1 MTGPKK
7 CRWHAKVNFSMNKK
21 TLREIEL
28 SGKRVIHHCDFNIK
42 LKPVAKGELRPIS
55 DVRLKAY
62 FPSIFYLL
70 EHKCK
75 IIFISYLE
83 RPGGKV
89 VEELRMAPVA
99 KRLSQLINREVKYLP
114 ELIGPKVKTFIDQMK
129 PGQMVMLENTRFY
142 PGEEADDDK
151 FAKAMAANGDL
162 MVEDAFGHC
171 HRIHAST
178 TGIPR
183 HIPSVAGMYLE
194 GEMEIFDRL
203 MKHPEPPTTLIIGGT
218 KTYDKIMAI
227 KNLIN
232 KTDQVLV
239 GGAAA
244 NNFFKAMGVDV
255 GASYLD
261 EPYVDKAKGEK
272 IDLVEASGQL
282 MAQYGKK
289 IIIPVDAVVAD
300 SLDKPTKKRI
310 VSVTPETKLEKGE
323 VFLDIGPA
331 SVKKYVE
338 IINKSQ
344 TVFWD
349 GPMGKYED
357 ARFRDGT
364 LKVAEAVAADGKTSI
379 LAGGDTAALA
389 EDFGLIF
396 RYSHV
401 SIAGG
406 AALEYLAGK
415 PMPGI
420 EALLDK

>member
-1 MTGPKK
+1 
-7 CRWHAKVNFSMNKK
+7 MNKK
-21 TLREIEL
+21 TLRDVDL
-28 SGKRVIHHCDFNIK
+28 TGKRVIHHCDFNIK
-42 LKPVAKGELRPIS
+42 LKPDAAGELKPIS

-70 EHKCK
+70 ERKCK

-89 VEELRMAPVA
+89 VENLRMAPVA

-114 ELIGPKVKTFIDQMK
+114 ELIGSKVKEFIDQMK

-142 PGEEADDDK
+142 PGEEADEDG
-151 FAKAMAANGDL
+151 FAKALSQNGDL

-171 HRIHAST
+171 HRVHAST

-183 HIPSVAGMYLE
+183 YIPAVAGLYLE
-194 GEMEIFDRL
+194 GEMEAFDRL
-203 MKHPEPPTTLIIGGT
+203 MQNPEPPTTLIIGGT

-227 KNLIN
+227 KNLID

-244 NNFFKAMGVDV
+244 NNFFKAMGVGV

-272 IDLVEASGQL
+272 IDLIEASGKL
-282 MAQYGKK
+282 MTDYGKK
-289 IIIPVDAVVAD
+289 IVIPVDMVVAD

-310 VSVTPETKLEKGE
+310 VEITTKTKIADNE
-323 VFLDIGPA
+323 VFLDIGPETI
-331 SVKKYVE
+331 KKYVG

-357 ARFRDGT
+357 PRFRAGT
-364 LKVAEAVAADGKTSI
+364 LRVAEAIASDGKTSI

-420 EALLDK
+420 AALLDK